1 MWTLSTHR
9 LHTPLQDAIDQN
21 LGSGFSKIKR
31 TEHIFPTAEEV
42 GSLMVKA
49 TLTPV
54 KVCKGGA
61 VSGCRTPRLEIPMSL
76 KVLKPSRP
84 QIPDKWTYYRGD
96 ARCLNPS

>member
-21 LGSGFSKIKR
+21 LGSGSSKIKR

-49 TLTPV
+49 TLPRV
-54 KVCKGGA
+54 KVQRSISWHGTM
-61 VSGCRTPRLEIPMSL
+61 SGCQTEN
-76 KVLKPSRP
+76 
-84 QIPDKWTYYRGD
+84 YRDGN
-96 ARCLNPS
+96 NPSPFNKPMLPRMSRRSMSAFGG